1 MTGHVSLVGA
11 GPGDP
16 GLLTR
21 RAVARLR
28 SADLVLYD
36 ALLDPRVVKLARQA
50 QRFFVGKRAGR
61 HAMTQSAIN
70 ALMIR
75 AARRGKRVVR
85 LKGGDPFVFGRGGEE
100 ALALRGA
107 GVSFDVVPGVTSAVA
122 AATLAGI
129 PVTHRGLSSAFLVV
143 SGHDDRTF
151 ADAVAQVTPDAVTI
165 VVLMGVG
172 RRALLAERLLERG
185 WNTATPVA
193 IVENASKPGERV
205 WRGTL
210 AELGTAPCDVD
221 HGGPGTIV
229 VGKVAALEAV
239 SMTVNTLGPAV
250 EASCDQTPST
260 AITKETRYVSR

>member
-1 MTGHVSLVGA
+1 MSGHVSVVGA

-36 ALLDPRVVKLARQA
+36 ALLDPRVLKLARHA

-61 HAMTQSAIN
+61 HSMSQSAVN

-85 LKGGDPFVFGRGGEE
+85 LKGGDPFVLGRGGEE
-100 ALALRGA
+100 ALALRAA

-122 AATLAGI
+122 AAALAGI

-151 ADAVAQVTPDAVTI
+151 ADAIAHVPTARVTI

-172 RRALLAERLLERG
+172 RRARLTERLLERG
-185 WNTATPVA
+185 WDAATPAA
-193 IVENASKPGERV
+193 IVENASKPSERV

-210 AELGTAPCDVD
+210 AELGEAPCDLD
-221 HGGPGTIV
+221 HAGPATIV
-229 VGKVAALEAV
+229 IGEVAALDARSMSHDARDVAV
-239 SMTVNTLGPAV
+239 Y
-250 EASCDQTPST
+250 ASSGKSSST
-260 AITKETRYVSR
+260 SNKKEIRYVSR